1 MLQIFI
7 LKMVKDIDYIIDLLK
22 TYTISDTPKKTNGE
36 MDEQEGGDTGG
47 GGGGKAMPKWA
58 DLYATKRGK
67 ANMLGKKGEVWSTG
81 LTRGVGNQLW

>member
-1 MLQIFI
+1 
-7 LKMVKDIDYIIDLLK
+7 MVKDIDYIIDLLK
-22 TYTISDTPKKTNGE
+22 SYTTDETSKKTNGE
-36 MDEQEGGDTGG
+36 MGEQEGGDT

-81 LTRGVGNQLW
+81 VTRGVGNQLW

>member
-1 MLQIFI
+1 
-7 LKMVKDIDYIIDLLK
+7 MVKDIDYIIDLLK
-22 TYTISDTPKKTNGE
+22 SYTTEETSKKTNGE
-36 MDEQEGGDTGG
+36 MGEQEGGDTG

-81 LTRGVGNQLW
+81 VTRGVGNQLW